1 MEFLTS
7 KEVAQL
13 QNILINNTQLQS
25 SDADL
30 RSALLI
36 NCGLRKY
43 CGLVQLDKSLFQFV
57 VSLFAKLSEVY
68 ITIDD
73 SERLGLVVFLEYL
86 SQIDSSLSTD
96 EQHFIQYV
104 ITKWEHWRASK
115 TRKQKSPN
123 LENAASLQ
131 KKHTSRQ
138 QDQQDSKLDIN
149 ALLEQALLIQVS
161 PKYIKEVEN
170 HLENSLPV
178 KRAKEELEQK
188 RKAIQ
193 NQGIKR
199 EQELSLSQNPKV
211 DSLATTIEIPIA
223 PSRDFFRGKPVQ
235 RDVFIHI
242 CSYLNLEWKTIVDI
256 NYLLS
261 LMVVPKVQKQRY
273 EKIQYKCGTM
283 QILYVSRPI
292 ELNDL
297 FVEVNILD
305 EPPCYTSLELS
316 DLLQAHNPKTDEF
329 DRFCLGKVRQNRVP
343 GLESV
348 KSYLKLMVLGKPGSG
363 KSTFLQ
369 HIAIQCNQGQLQSDR
384 IPIFIQLKSFAE
396 NAKDRGSF
404 DLSHSIRQELYDCNL
419 IEQSVIEEILKYGR
433 LLILLDGLD
442 EVSEEDSDEV
452 IKQIRLFC
460 DNFYKNQVIIT
471 CRIAAQ
477 QYRFPGFTDIEIA
490 DFNNK
495 QIEEFAKKWFVAV
508 DRNSEEVGKT
518 KAVQFIEKLN
528 YPENMTVREIATT
541 PILLSLTCSV
551 FQAKTEFPSNR
562 VQLYEEGLE
571 VLLSKWDRSK
581 GIKRD
586 EIYKDLYLQ
595 QKIELLTQIASI
607 TFEQNHYF
615 FKQDEVQQT
624 IGNYLR
630 TLHNTQAHLATLK
643 QDSEAVL
650 KSVQVQHGLLVER
663 ARRIYS
669 FSHLTFQEYFTAR
682 ALIDSFNSGDLEQ
695 SVSHVTKKNWREV
708 FLMAA
713 GMVGSAD
720 NLLQTMKQRIDTILA
735 DDELQKFLDW
745 VNRKSLLVQQFPYKV
760 SAVRAFHFAIAHS
773 TNLARN
779 LRLACTLDPTFCH
792 KRDFSLDNDSDL
804 YCALIT
810 ADNLIRDIPR
820 NFISEKDFN
829 LAFIRD
835 RDIYRILDKFYYSLL
850 PDTELA
856 QSLHKLKNQLP
867 EPYVDIDKFTSWWQN
882 KGESWSEELR
892 IIIVK
897 YPNLGNYWQINEQ
910 HKKLLQQYYDANKL
924 LLDCLNSGCEVT
936 PDVRKEIED
945 TLLLPIPEIKTRCSI
960 LYNKALTEPLNYK
973 N

>member
-1 MEFLTS
+1 
-7 KEVAQL
+7 
-13 QNILINNTQLQS
+13 
-25 SDADL
+25 
-30 RSALLI
+30 
-36 NCGLRKY
+36 
-43 CGLVQLDKSLFQFV
+43 
-57 VSLFAKLSEVY
+57 
-68 ITIDD
+68 
-73 SERLGLVVFLEYL
+73 
-86 SQIDSSLSTD
+86 
-96 EQHFIQYV
+96 
-104 ITKWEHWRASK
+104 
-115 TRKQKSPN
+115 
-123 LENAASLQ
+123 
-131 KKHTSRQ
+131 
-138 QDQQDSKLDIN
+138 
-149 ALLEQALLIQVS
+149 
-161 PKYIKEVEN
+161 
-170 HLENSLPV
+170 
-178 KRAKEELEQK
+178 
-188 RKAIQ
+188 
-193 NQGIKR
+193 
-199 EQELSLSQNPKV
+199 
-211 DSLATTIEIPIA
+211 
-223 PSRDFFRGKPVQ
+223 
-235 RDVFIHI
+235 
-242 CSYLNLEWKTIVDI
+242 
-256 NYLLS
+256 
-261 LMVVPKVQKQRY
+261 
-273 EKIQYKCGTM
+273 
-283 QILYVSRPI
+283 
-292 ELNDL
+292 
-297 FVEVNILD
+297 
-305 EPPCYTSLELS
+305 
-316 DLLQAHNPKTDEF
+316 
-329 DRFCLGKVRQNRVP
+329 
-343 GLESV
+343 
-348 KSYLKLMVLGKPGSG
+348 
-363 KSTFLQ
+363 
-369 HIAIQCNQGQLQSDR
+369 
-384 IPIFIQLKSFAE
+384 
-396 NAKDRGSF
+396 
-404 DLSHSIRQELYDCNL
+404 
-419 IEQSVIEEILKYGR
+419 
-433 LLILLDGLD
+433 
-442 EVSEEDSDEV
+442 
-452 IKQIRLFC
+452 
-460 DNFYKNQVIIT
+460 
-471 CRIAAQ
+471 
-477 QYRFPGFTDIEIA
+477 
-490 DFNNK
+490 
-495 QIEEFAKKWFVAV
+495 
-508 DRNSEEVGKT
+508 
-518 KAVQFIEKLN
+518 
-528 YPENMTVREIATT
+528 
-541 PILLSLTCSV
+541 
-551 FQAKTEFPSNR
+551 
-562 VQLYEEGLE
+562 
-571 VLLSKWDRSK
+571 
-581 GIKRD
+581 
-586 EIYKDLYLQ
+586 
-595 QKIELLTQIASI
+595 
-607 TFEQNHYF
+607 
-615 FKQDEVQQT
+615 
-624 IGNYLR
+624 
-630 TLHNTQAHLATLK
+630 LK

-708 FLMAA
+708 FLMAG